1 MEEYNY
7 HLNNGYKFL
16 NSLVGAVPFIGT
28 ALNNYIVDNIYKNI
42 PITYKNIVNND
53 IKIMFENYHNNVING
68 FDLLKHI
75 NYRLLHCEDIP
86 TSVKVKYF
94 PISTKIISDLV
105 SNYSDKIEDI
115 DMLSIDN
122 KNNINNILKE
132 INLLNY
138 NNDNLDNN
146 IELLFNYFNNLDKIY
161 NDINNNIEDN
171 LIKNNNVIND
181 LLDLNMISINNWCDE
196 IVNKYDY
203 DDEIKK
209 YKFNIDNNINVKD
222 SLIMLKNRKL
232 ELLIQDKEYN
242 DKLLICNNIIDSTS
256 LIVDFCGNKKL
267 SNKILSFKNNS
278 NTIFKNILT
287 ISRNNIGIIP
297 SISSVINIFGCINN
311 IINLFSND
319 DNNMMEYFEEC
330 FKKIFEQLNLIRKE
344 MHERFDKLDEK
355 IDNLFEMTLNSF
367 TLIQKSNNFITN
379 EVILL
384 NNKFDNFDHE
394 IKYSFQKVNKHIN
407 ILINNI
413 KDDKNY
419 KVLEKII
426 NKYYIVTNG
435 YTDNKKYIKIMNKLE
450 SYLNLLSYKYSN
462 DNKICNDKISLLDF
476 DFSINNYINNIKED
490 NTEEIPNLTISIIS
504 SFLIILKTI
513 KQYPNKNTEPL
524 LTICKKD
531 IKRLKSIKNKFLNIK
546 NKIIELREK
555 SLLENITKKYNNN
568 MDKLIVEI
576 NNFNKK
582 FVFNGF

>member
-1 MEEYNY
+1 
-7 HLNNGYKFL
+7 
-16 NSLVGAVPFIGT
+16 
-28 ALNNYIVDNIYKNI
+28 
-42 PITYKNIVNND
+42 
-53 IKIMFENYHNNVING
+53 
-68 FDLLKHI
+68 
-75 NYRLLHCEDIP
+75 
-86 TSVKVKYF
+86 
-94 PISTKIISDLV
+94 
-105 SNYSDKIEDI
+105 
-115 DMLSIDN
+115 
-122 KNNINNILKE
+122 
-132 INLLNY
+132 
-138 NNDNLDNN
+138 
-146 IELLFNYFNNLDKIY
+146 

-435 YTDNKKYIKIMNKLE
+435 YTDNKKY
-450 SYLNLLSYKYSN
+450 
-462 DNKICNDKISLLDF
+462 
-476 DFSINNYINNIKED
+476 
-490 NTEEIPNLTISIIS
+490 
-504 SFLIILKTI
+504 
-513 KQYPNKNTEPL
+513 
-524 LTICKKD
+524 
-531 IKRLKSIKNKFLNIK
+531 
-546 NKIIELREK
+546 
-555 SLLENITKKYNNN
+555 
-568 MDKLIVEI
+568 
-576 NNFNKK
+576 
-582 FVFNGF
+582 